1 MIICHSRRFV
11 FVHVHKTG
19 GTSIK
24 TALDPLL
31 QWNDLILGGTP
42 IGEYLNEVYR
52 QRFKLS
58 KHASVAEIDKV
69 CGTALC
75 DEYYVFATVRHPVD
89 RLCSIYNFIGGIV
102 ARSLA
107 REGIAADSLAGPPGP
122 ELLARAPELGWP
134 ASRAYLGSAD
144 FSAFIRHAALAD
156 EPSARTQASR
166 LRRRAGGAPTARIYR
181 LEDRASWPDRLARDL
196 GITLDLPHANRSATG
211 LVRAAE
217 VSAEDR
223 DQIARQFRE
232 DYELFGY

>member
-122 ELLARAPELGWP
+122 RRAACGAAPVARRPPASTGWRTGRAGRTGWP
-134 ASRAYLGSAD
+134 GIWESRSTCPMRTAAPRAS
-144 FSAFIRHAALAD
+144 
-156 EPSARTQASR
+156 SARPKFPPKTATRSP
-166 LRRRAGGAPTARIYR
+166 GSSARIT
-181 LEDRASWPDRLARDL
+181 SCS
-196 GITLDLPHANRSATG
+196 GINLLSND
-211 LVRAAE
+211 
-217 VSAEDR
+217 
-223 DQIARQFRE
+223 
-232 DYELFGY
+232 